1 MPTAPIEYPRSGTAE
16 SFIQG
21 GRPKAGRELTLNRAA
36 LLRCCHRH
44 VWMAPGWQGFDCV
57 LACVVTC
64 SHVSGLLSRH
74 KTAGPDGIRGSN
86 SDHGLGVALPHDG
99 WQVSFD
105 PSFDRHCHH
114 ACSPSQAGLACQ
126 PRPDCGGL
134 AAPARRRQRLD
145 MRFLGSAG
153 GAVSSSRPPLTQ
165 PSRAV
170 SVRSLPRT

>member
-1 MPTAPIEYPRSGTAE
+1 
-16 SFIQG
+16 
-21 GRPKAGRELTLNRAA
+21 
-36 LLRCCHRH
+36 
-44 VWMAPGWQGFDCV
+44 
-57 LACVVTC
+57 
-64 SHVSGLLSRH
+64 VSGLLSRH

-126 PRPDCGGL
+126 LRPDRGGL
-134 AAPARRRQRLD
+134 AATARRQRLD

-170 SVRSLPRT
+170 SVRDGPRPPPQAARSVL

>member
-1 MPTAPIEYPRSGTAE
+1 
-16 SFIQG
+16 
-21 GRPKAGRELTLNRAA
+21 
-36 LLRCCHRH
+36 
-44 VWMAPGWQGFDCV
+44 
-57 LACVVTC
+57 
-64 SHVSGLLSRH
+64 VSGLLSRH

-170 SVRSLPRT
+170 SVRSLPRTWSGDGHRPPPEAARSVL